1 MPSVSTGEPETE
13 DRYGHPPRRQHC
25 GTPRV
30 VRNHRHAARSE
41 AAACVMAH
49 PWPWHA
55 HGLTRLRRHRWPGA
69 VDPEAGQADGREQDQ
84 GRDVHA
90 LSRPLASVAVPSS
103 CLRAAH
109 HAPALLHTRPPPRKM
124 QLAGAAGACRRQTQA
139 HALGAWPTGIA
150 TALSQGRTRSALLEP
165 LVTARGSEAAPPA
178 RFPTLRKHLLR
189 ATPVKW
195 RGVVGARSMARS
207 GSTRLNALL
216 ASSIARQQ
224 SSDTSLN
231 NDHSYST

>member
-1 MPSVSTGEPETE
+1 
-13 DRYGHPPRRQHC
+13 
-25 GTPRV
+25 
-30 VRNHRHAARSE
+30 
-41 AAACVMAH
+41 MAH

-69 VDPEAGQADGREQDQ
+69 VDPEAGQADGLDQDQ
-84 GRDVHA
+84 GRDLHA
-90 LSRPLASVAVPSS
+90 LSRPLALVAVPYS

-109 HAPALLHTRPPPRKM
+109 HAPALLHTRPPQLKM
-124 QLAGAAGACRRQTQA
+124 QLAGAAGACRRHTQA
-139 HALGAWPTGIA
+139 HALWALPTGIA

-165 LVTARGSEAAPPA
+165 LVTARGAEAARPA

-195 RGVVGARSMARS
+195 RGVVGARSMERS
-207 GSTRLNALL
+207 GITRLNAFL
-216 ASSIARQQ
+216 ASIIARQQ

-231 NDHSYST
+231 NDPSYST